1 MESKPRVFIFIG
13 RSGCGKGTQA
23 DLIMKHLCEHD
34 KSCKTVHV
42 ETGALLR
49 EFRKGET
56 LTQKKCAEIMEAGG
70 LMPEFLVVGL
80 WSEYLMKNIEG
91 GENVVFD
98 GCPRKLHEA
107 MTLDSTLKFY
117 NWGKPDVLL
126 MNVSRE
132 WSKARMMARKRPD
145 DNEEDIEARL
155 NWFDTDVQPAVDYY
169 RNNPNYNFHDINGE
183 QTIEQ
188 VFTEIQS
195 KTNI

>member
-91 GENVVFD
+91 G
-98 GCPRKLHEA
+98 C
-107 MTLDSTLKFY
+107 
-117 NWGKPDVLL
+117 
-126 MNVSRE
+126 
-132 WSKARMMARKRPD
+132 
-145 DNEEDIEARL
+145 
-155 NWFDTDVQPAVDYY
+155 
-169 RNNPNYNFHDINGE
+169 
-183 QTIEQ
+183 
-188 VFTEIQS
+188 
-195 KTNI
+195 